1 MKKLLLLSFMV
12 MAFVTSSFADE
23 ATFDFTNPTGLTP
36 AVTPAETAGQG
47 VEAGSTTFTNSGVSI
62 SFATENTGA
71 NPVYIWTAK
80 GPAYELRVYKTWN
93 MTVAAPTGKT
103 ISKIAFTGGKVAD
116 ASMTPNSGT
125 YASKEWTG
133 SASEVVFAVSATLN
147 ISTMTVTFGEEGGE
161 NPGGG
166 DENPG
171 GGDEN
176 PGDELSVLYSE
187 SFSTGLGDF
196 TADNKL
202 LPEGSTYVWSFDSR
216 YKVAKASAFVGG
228 GAKASESWLV
238 SPQIDLT
245 EATDCTLSFA
255 HAANYFANIESEI
268 KAMIKAE
275 GGEWTELSID
285 NYPTCDKT
293 FPFVTATFDLKAY
306 DGKKI
311 NVALVYTSTAEA
323 AGTYEVKDFVV
334 KGKGAAVVV
343 PDVPDYTTIADL
355 KAAATGTA
363 VKATY
368 TFSDLLVTAIA
379 KKGNNYSVYVT
390 DGTEGMQFYGPN
402 EPAFAKGDKINGK
415 VAGNLVSYN
424 GLTEISAADYAE
436 VTVASSNNEVV
447 PVKATLAAVK
457 DDTSKMYE
465 NLLVTIEEV
474 AFAAEA
480 LENGNIT
487 MVDESDNELVLRDN
501 FAVLTDF
508 IFDTTKNYNV
518 TGIVQPYK
526 GTAQVYPLSADDV
539 QMITNLV
546 NPETAW
552 AEKEVAV
559 LAGEAWTVNNAL
571 TTASDAGKT
580 FTSSNENVATVAED
594 GAITVKGY
602 GHTTIT
608 VETAENAT
616 YLASKASFDLYIIEG
631 KGTLAEPYSVAD
643 ALYFFEKVTGQVWV
657 KGTISGS
664 YVNNKFTE
672 GAENAPASN
681 LAIGTAE
688 ENLPVEMK
696 SGGAIRA
703 AYNLKDNPDML
714 GKEVWFC
721 GELTRYFSVAG
732 LKNLTDASTDGK
744 ETITGIDGVAV
755 SADKN
760 AAVYTL
766 DGRRV
771 QKAAAGL
778 YIVNGKKVF
787 VK

>member
-1 MKKLLLLSFMV
+1 MV

-36 AVTPAETAGQG
+36 AVTPEETASKG
-47 VEAGSTTFTNSGVSI
+47 VEVSSTTFTNNGVSV
-62 SFATENTGA
+62 SFSLEDGA
-71 NPVYIWTAK
+71 NPTYIWTGSAK
-80 GPAYELRVYKTWN
+80 NNYAKDLRVYKKSSLI
-93 MTVAAPTGKT
+93 VAAPADK
-103 ISKIAFTGGKVAD
+103 KITKIVFDGGKVGD
-116 ASMTPNSGT
+116 ALLVPDAGT
-125 YASKEWTG
+125 YASKNWTG
-133 SASEVVFAVSATLN
+133 SADKVTFSITNTTN
-147 ISTMTVTFGEEGGE
+147 INSIVVTFGDEGGE
-161 NPGGG
+161 TPVDPTPDP
-166 DENPG
+166 DEKA
-171 GGDEN
+171 
-176 PGDELSVLYSE
+176 VLYSE
-187 SFSTGLGDF
+187 AFDAGNGNFIFDDK
-196 TADNKL
+196 A
-202 LPEGSTYVWSFDSR
+202 LPEGSNYVWKFDS
-216 YKVAKASAFVGG
+216 KNKCMKASAYVGG
-228 GAKASESWLV
+228 ANRAAESWLV
-238 SPQIDLT
+238 SPAIDLT
-245 EATDCTLSFA
+245 EATECTLAFDHSAKYFTDL
-255 HAANYFANIESEI
+255 AAEV
-268 KAMIKAE
+268 KVMVKAE
-275 GGEWTELSID
+275 DGDWTAVVPSE
-285 NYPTCDKT
+285 YPTDFT
-293 FPFVTATFDLKAY
+293 YVSATADLSAY

-311 NVALVYTSTAEA
+311 QVAFVYTSTTESAC
-323 AGTYEVKDFVV
+323 TWQVKNFAI
-334 KGKGAAVVV
+334 KGKGKAAVEEPEV
-343 PDVPDYTTIADL
+343 PVYETIADL
-355 KAAATGTA
+355 KANAKANAANA
-363 VKATY
+363 IYA
-368 TFSDLLVTAIA
+368 FNDLLVTAIA

-457 DDTSKMYE
+457 DDTSKTYE

-480 LENGNIT
+480 LENNNIT

-501 FAVLTDF
+501 FAVLADF

-518 TGIVQPYK
+518 TGIVQSYN

-571 TTASDAGKT
+571 TTASDAEKT

-608 VETAENAT
+608 VETAGNAT

-643 ALYFFEKVTGQVWV
+643 ALYFFEKVDGQVWV

-696 SGGAIRA
+696 SGSAIRA

-744 ETITGIDGVAV
+744 ETITGIEGVAV

-771 QKAAAGL
+771 QNAAAGL

>member
-36 AVTPAETAGQG
+36 AVTPAETSGHG

-80 GPAYELRVYKTWN
+80 GPAYELRVYNTWN
-93 MTVAAPTGKT
+93 MTIAAPAEKNIT
-103 ISKIAFTGGKVAD
+103 KITFAGSDVKNASLTPD
-116 ASMTPNSGT
+116 AGT
-125 YASKEWTG
+125 FASKVWTG
-133 SASEVVFAVSATLN
+133 EANAVVFAVSATTK
-147 ISTMTVTFGEEGGE
+147 ISSITVTFGEEGGE

-187 SFSTGLGDF
+187 SFNTGLGDF

-216 YKVAKASAFVGG
+216 YKVAKATAYVG

-255 HAANYFANIESEI
+255 HAANFFANIESEV
-268 KAMIKAE
+268 KTMIKAE
-275 GGEWTELSID
+275 GGEWTELPID

-343 PDVPDYTTIADL
+343 PDVPDYTTISDL

-390 DGTEGMQFYGPN
+390 DGTEGMHFYGPN
-402 EPAFAKGDKINGK
+402 EPAFAKGDKFNGK

-424 GLTEISAADYAE
+424 GVTEISAADYAE

-457 DDTSKMYE
+457 DDNAKTYE

-480 LENGNIT
+480 LENNNIT

-501 FAVLTDF
+501 FAVLADF
-508 IFDTTKNYNV
+508 IFDTSKTYNV
-518 TGIVQPYK
+518 TGIVQSYK

-546 NPETAW
+546 TPETAW
-552 AEKEVAV
+552 AKKEVAV
-559 LAGEAWTVNNAL
+559 LAGEEWTVENAL
-571 TTASDAGKT
+571 TTTSDAEKT

-594 GAITVKGY
+594 GVITVKGY

-643 ALYFFEKVTGQVWV
+643 ALYFFEKVTEPVWV

-688 ENLPVEMK
+688 ENLPVALD
-696 SGGAIRA
+696 SGSDIRA

-721 GELTRYFSVAG
+721 GKLTRYFSVAG